1 MKAIQILE
9 NQLEE
14 LLSKRTRMAE
24 KGLDSAVIGL
34 NQAVRD
40 AREAVKCAQHG
51 ASTIDAE
58 YCIAVERNGT
68 FVYAYPL
75 PGAKTLA
82 GAKRAAAVGGISG
95 TMVLFRE
102 SAEVG
107 RREGKRWEIA
117 SESSTQKKRLQ
128 QSAGATAY

>member
-14 LLSKRTRMAE
+14 LLSKRTRMAD
-24 KGLDSAVIGL
+24 KGLDSAVVGL
-34 NQAVRD
+34 SQAVRD
-40 AREAVKCAQHG
+40 AREAIKYAQHS
-51 ASTIDAE
+51 ANDEAE

-82 GAKRAAAVGGISG
+82 GAKRAAATAAGGISG
-95 TMVLFRE
+95 TLVLFRE
-102 SAEVG
+102 NAEVG
-107 RREGKRWEIA
+107 RKEGKRWE
-117 SESSTQKKRLQ
+117 
-128 QSAGATAY
+128 

>member
-14 LLSKRTRMAE
+14 LEAKRTRMAE
-24 KGLDSAVIGL
+24 KGLDSAVIGM
-34 NQAVRD
+34 NHAVRD
-40 AREAVKCAQHG
+40 AREAIKYAQHS

-58 YCIAVERNGT
+58 YCVAIERNGS

-75 PGAKTLA
+75 PGAKKLA
-82 GAKRAAAVGGISG
+82 GAKRAASSAVGGISG

-102 SAEVG
+102 GVELC
-107 RREGKRWEIA
+107 RKEGNRWE
-117 SESSTQKKRLQ
+117 
-128 QSAGATAY
+128 